1 VNIIKRCQYH
11 HPKNA
16 QHTGHTFIPLNSAY
30 WKPSCGII
38 AGFSW
43 IIFKKHK
50 SKAARNIGAAVR
62 NTIPG
67 IGTGNPIT
75 ISNERLCCKQALD
88 DFAVKDIL
96 FEHLGRNLD

>member
-1 VNIIKRCQYH
+1 MPIPP
-11 HPKNA
+11 PKNNK
-16 QHTGHTFIPLNSAY
+16 QHTGRTFISLNPAC

-67 IGTGNPIT
+67 IGTGNPG
-75 ISNERLCCKQALD
+75 S
-88 DFAVKDIL
+88 IL
-96 FEHLGRNLD
+96 NGYVEKGFR